1 MCTMFNSKQFNCS
14 ALIHF
19 RFVFIVGKQTMS
31 YPCGAFTLKEGEQAG
46 RKIDVGTISGTEKIV
61 AKIILYVYTH
71 V

>member
-1 MCTMFNSKQFNCS
+1 MCTTFNSKQFNCS

-19 RFVFIVGKQTMS
+19 RFGFIMGKQTMS
-31 YPCGAFTLKEGEQAG
+31 YPCGTCKLKEGEQAG
-46 RKIDVGTISGTEKIV
+46 RKIDVGTISGTEEII